1 VNPFDGP
8 TISPELEKVEYKI
21 ENRAIGEHNRRVKQ
35 HYEEEIEFRETLK
48 EDIIQY
54 SKLNNKTDKKG
65 LLVKISK
72 HIFQKLPS
80 YIQKANDENSVFSL
94 LNKIFSKY
102 NNLQPDNKRK
112 KCIKEISDVFFCNDD
127 SIIKNEVNLNDDIEL
142 VNFEGKFFMNTVTDK
157 YKKLKNL
164 TSSFDNDW
172 DNDKKEV
179 YRNQLIKII
188 GDPRDSIISL
198 SREEQD
204 LIDKM
209 IKFYNL
215 KTPAEILSSP
225 THKTLKRS

>member
-1 VNPFDGP
+1 MVATTDVDEDKVYYLFDW
-8 TISPELEKVEYKI
+8 
-21 ENRAIGEHNRRVKQ
+21 
-35 HYEEEIEFRETLK
+35 
-48 EDIIQY
+48 
-54 SKLNNKTDKKG
+54 
-65 LLVKISK
+65 
-72 HIFQKLPS
+72 
-80 YIQKANDENSVFSL
+80 
-94 LNKIFSKY
+94 
-102 NNLQPDNKRK
+102 
-112 KCIKEISDVFFCNDD
+112 DD
-127 SIIKNEVNLNDDIEL
+127 
-142 VNFEGKFFMNTVTDK
+142 GTDK

-225 THKTLKRS
+225 THKTLKRSWK